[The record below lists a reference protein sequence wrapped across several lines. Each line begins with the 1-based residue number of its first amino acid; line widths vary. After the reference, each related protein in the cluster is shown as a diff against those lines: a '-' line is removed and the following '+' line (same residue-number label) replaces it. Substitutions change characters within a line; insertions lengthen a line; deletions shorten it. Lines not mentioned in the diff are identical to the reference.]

1 MALTQMGSPAKISA
15 AMGVAVLLQLAMRF
29 HQFCTGFVTQIFG
42 VEKCLM
48 ILTDEDEQPG
58 RLAGE
63 PGG

>member
-1 MALTQMGSPAKISA
+1 MALTEMGSPAKISA
-15 AMGVAVLLQLAMRF
+15 AVGVAVFLQLAMRF
-29 HQFCTGFVTQIFG
+29 DQLGPGLVALAPR